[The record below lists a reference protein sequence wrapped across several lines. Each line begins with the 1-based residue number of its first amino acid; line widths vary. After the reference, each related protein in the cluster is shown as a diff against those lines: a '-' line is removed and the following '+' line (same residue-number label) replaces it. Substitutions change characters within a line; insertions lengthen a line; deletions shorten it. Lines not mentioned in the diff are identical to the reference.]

1 MRRRDHQ
8 SGFSTS
14 VILLAVLVVA
24 ALAVTGLVV
33 YQHHKPSSTK
43 SSAAT
48 GTNQTTT
55 QPKSTTTTQPATT
68 TTQYL
73 TITEWGVRMTLNSNT
88 SSLYYYISPQNPNV
102 AYLSLKTISD
112 NAPLCA
118 ADKTSLAA
126 IYRLTSTEH
135 QNDLNNPTT
144 ANVAGT
150 LQVGNY
156 WYGYSTS
163 HTNCYSSTAEMQ
175 AVAKVQ
181 GAYNLE
187 DNFKTLAVVPS
198 TN

>member
-33 YQHHKPSSTK
+33 YQHHKPIGAK

-48 GTNQTTT
+48 NSSQPTGQQQSTTGTQAQTTT
-55 QPKSTTTTQPATT
+55 
-68 TTQYL
+68 YL
-73 TITEWGVRMTLNSNT
+73 NITEWGIRLALTSNT

-102 AYLSLKTISD
+102 AYLSLKTVSGI
-112 NAPLCA
+112 APLCA

-135 QNDLNNPTT
+135 QNDLNDPIK
-144 ANVAGT
+144 ASGAGT

-156 WYGYSTS
+156 WYGYSTPHVS
-163 HTNCYSSTAEMQ
+163 CYDNTTEVQ
-175 AVAKVQ
+175 AIAKVQ
-181 GAYNLE
+181 GVYNLE
-187 DNFKTLAVVPS
+187 DTFKTLQAVPA